1 MTTFSRLLLYGKG
14 TKQAAIGIELRGLA
28 EAHQSLKKL
37 TCRLVLKYIL
47 EPKNNLNFLGT
58 FFFFFSNKSRCGRG
72 ITIQN
77 FNPIQLGA
85 LAFINNL
92 QHTKIKE
99 AEESGD

>member
-1 MTTFSRLLLYGKG
+1 
-14 TKQAAIGIELRGLA
+14 LRGLA
-28 EAHQSLKKL
+28 EAYQSLKKL
-37 TCRLVLKYIL
+37 TGRLVLKYIL

-58 FFFFFSNKSRCGRG
+58 FFFSNKSRCGRG

-77 FNPIQLGA
+77 FNPNQLGA

>member
-58 FFFFFSNKSRCGRG
+58 FFFFQIKVDVEGASLYKTLIPSN
-72 ITIQN
+72 
-77 FNPIQLGA
+77 LA
-85 LAFINNL
+85 L
-92 QHTKIKE
+92 
-99 AEESGD
+99 